1 MKKTIFFLALI
12 LSGSIFAAEALPE
25 PVLDYDFTAPVIA
38 QRGKYTQPKFV
49 VPPVITTPVQAL
61 KLTKYNYM
69 TVPES
74 AGMTVKNGMTLH
86 AVVNFSVKTAVKG
99 KTDVLD
105 MIFFKPG
112 EFLLGRNGNHL
123 YFNVGNGQSFKTKW
137 QMTTLVPN
145 IPVQR
150 WTALTATVGETAPG
164 TYTVTLYIDGK
175 KVKTAAYKAVINPP
189 NKELV
194 TIGKGWGGWW
204 LMEGMIAT
212 TQIYDKVLSP
222 AQVAE
227 IAKQLDKV
235 AGK

>member
-1 MKKTIFFLALI
+1 M
-12 LSGSIFAAEALPE
+12 
-25 PVLDYDFTAPVIA
+25 V
-38 QRGKYTQPKFV
+38 
-49 VPPVITTPVQAL
+49 
-61 KLTKYNYM
+61 
-69 TVPES
+69 
-74 AGMTVKNGMTLH
+74 
-86 AVVNFSVKTAVKG
+86 
-99 KTDVLD
+99 
-105 MIFFKPG
+105 FFKPG

-204 LMEGMIAT
+204 IMEGMIAT